1 MSNISIDFREGTT
14 EPVNI
19 TLMDGSS
26 AANITGYGSVSIF
39 LRSEDGATQ
48 VEKTTPTDVAV
59 VSASGGT
66 ITVTFG
72 ASDLLFSKVQYR
84 GYIIVVDGTGKRTSF
99 PSNGEIVFKMRERF
113 SGDG

>member
-1 MSNISIDFREGTT
+1 MSDVIYQFREGTT

-19 TLMDGSS
+19 TLMDGTS

-39 LRSEDGATQ
+39 LKAETDGTQ
-48 VEKTTPTDVAV
+48 VEKTTPTDVTV
-59 VSASGGT
+59 VSAAAGT

-72 ASDLLFSKVQYR
+72 ATDLLYSKVQYR
-84 GYIIVVDGTGKRTSF
+84 GYIIVVDGSGKRTSF
-99 PSNGEIVFKMRERF
+99 PSDGEIVFRMRERF

>member
-1 MSNISIDFREGTT
+1 MSDITFNFREGTT

-19 TLMDGSS
+19 TIYNGTT
-26 AANITGYGSVSIF
+26 AANITGYSAVWIF
-39 LRSEDGATQ
+39 LRSQDGATQ
-48 VEKTTPTDVAV
+48 VEKSTSDGVAV
-59 VSASGGT
+59 VSASAGT

-72 ASDLLFSKVQYR
+72 ASDLLYSKGAYR
-84 GYIIVVDGTGKRTSF
+84 GYIIVIDGSSKRSSF